1 MARHAPSKLALNSH
15 QYEAV
20 ESEVFRGH
28 VAQRFFSDRGRFW
41 TTAKTRE
48 AVKWSLAWAI
58 GAATAV
64 VGLSITFFTKLLTAA
79 KFNAVKNMIAS
90 EQAGD
95 TFYGAAFLTYAV
107 IQVSFVFVA
116 ACCVYIE
123 PLSAGS
129 GIPEIKCFLNGINI
143 PRVVRVKTLACKAF
157 GVLFSVAGG
166 LPAGKEGPMIHS
178 GAVVGAGISQGR
190 STTLGVKARWSTM
203 QDFRCDSEKRDFVA
217 CGAAAGVTAAF
228 GAPIGGVL
236 FAIEEGATHWSP
248 NLTWQAFFCA
258 MMAMLSLYMIRSF
271 MEAFGRSSAVE
282 MFSFGQFSSLDAG
295 QLNYSVWECMLF
307 IILGAMGG
315 LIGAVFNGMNKR
327 LTLWRMANIKRKELK
342 FVEALCVGFLMS
354 AVTFVMPLVWSKCTP
369 LPEDL
374 EDYSEQERDLV
385 NSLVPF
391 YCDPKTEY
399 NEVASLFL
407 SGGEG
412 AIRQL
417 FHAPDR
423 GLKDPSTFS
432 SGALF
437 LFFVPYVCM
446 ACLNYGV

>member
-1 MARHAPSKLALNSH
+1 M
-15 QYEAV
+15 
-20 ESEVFRGH
+20 
-28 VAQRFFSDRGRFW
+28 
-41 TTAKTRE
+41 
-48 AVKWSLAWAI
+48 
-58 GAATAV
+58 
-64 VGLSITFFTKLLTAA
+64 
-79 KFNAVKNMIAS
+79 
-90 EQAGD
+90 
-95 TFYGAAFLTYAV
+95 
-107 IQVSFVFVA
+107 FVA

-236 FAIEEGATHWSP
+236 FAIEEGATHWSA

-271 MEAFGRSSAVE
+271 MEAFGRSSGVFFGPLPSSLRTLALDSARIPTFAPALALTFAAVE
-282 MFSFGQFSSLDAG
+282 MFSFGQFFSLDAG

-315 LIGAVFNGMNKR
+315 LIGAVFNGTNKR

-342 FVEALCVGFLMS
+342 FVEALGVGFLMS
-354 AVTFVMPLVWSKCTP
+354 AVTFVMPLIWSKCTP

-374 EDYSEQERDLV
+374 EDYSEQVTQLKSV
-385 NSLVPF
+385 
-391 YCDPKTEY
+391 
-399 NEVASLFL
+399 
-407 SGGEG
+407 
-412 AIRQL
+412 IR
-417 FHAPDR
+417 
-423 GLKDPSTFS
+423 
-432 SGALF
+432 
-437 LFFVPYVCM
+437 
-446 ACLNYGV
+446 